1 MATLDILE
9 KQIGITFNNKELLD
23 NAFVHRSYLN
33 EHRDFEMPSNEKL
46 EFLGDSVLSLI
57 TSVYLYKNYPDFQE
71 GDYTEI
77 KASIVKTSSLAQA
90 AATLTLGDYLHLS
103 KGEELGR
110 GRINQNLLADSFEAL
125 IAAIFIDQGFDKA
138 YEFVLEHLFKD
149 VLTQII
155 TAKEYHASKS
165 KLQEL
170 LQGTYK
176 KTPLYKILKEEG
188 PEHDRLFT
196 IAVFQDDKKLA
207 EGQGRSKKEAEEQA
221 ASRALDAF
229 KTT

>member
-1 MATLDILE
+1 MTSLDILQ
-9 KQIGITFNNKELLD
+9 KQIGITFKNKELLD

-90 AATLTLGDYLHLS
+90 AAALSLGDYLHLS

-110 GRINQNLLADSFEAL
+110 GRSNSNMLADSFEAL

-155 TAKEYHASKS
+155 SAKEYHASKS

-176 KTPLYKILKEEG
+176 KTPVYKILKEEG

-196 IAVFQDDKKLA
+196 IAVFQGDKKLA

-221 ASRALDAF
+221 ASRALEAF
-229 KTT
+229 KSP

>member
-1 MATLDILE
+1 MTSLDILQ
-9 KQIGITFNNKELLD
+9 KQIGITFKNKDLLD

-90 AATLTLGDYLHLS
+90 AAALSLGDYLHLS

-110 GRINQNLLADSFEAL
+110 GRSNSNMLADSFEAL

-155 TAKEYHASKS
+155 SAKEYHASKS

-176 KTPLYKILKEEG
+176 KTPVYKILKEEG

-196 IAVFQDDKKLA
+196 IAVFQGDKKLA

-221 ASRALDAF
+221 ASRALEAF
-229 KTT
+229 KST